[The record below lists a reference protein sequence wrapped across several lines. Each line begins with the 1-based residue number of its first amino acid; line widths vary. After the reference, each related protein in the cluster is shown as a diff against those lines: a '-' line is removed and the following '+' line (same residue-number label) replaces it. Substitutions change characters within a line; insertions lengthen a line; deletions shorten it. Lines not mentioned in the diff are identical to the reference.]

1 MPGPYLALPAGHPIA
16 DPRSGILTPPWV
28 IYFQHLTRDLG
39 DSLRLP
45 GGGGG
50 GGGGPLPPVP
60 PGFAAL
66 VAAAG
71 YWTPITNGDGA
82 TPEILFDSAGE
93 VIVGFVPTP

>member
-28 IYFQHLTRDLG
+28 IYFQHLTRDVG
-39 DSLRLP
+39 DSLIGP
-45 GGGGG
+45 GSGGGGG
-50 GGGGPLPPVP
+50 GWPVP
-60 PGFAAL
+60 PWLATG

-71 YWTPITNGDGA
+71 YWTPITNGDGV

-93 VIVGFVPTP
+93 CIVGFVPTP